1 MKVFRA
7 PYFMIALALLGLAIA
22 YYDSYS
28 LYNGQQLWCPPP
40 INGCN
45 EVANSSYARIYNL
58 PVGYFGVVYYLYMF
72 CLAALLAYDP
82 FSHGLRLGALI
93 YSAIGVGF
101 SIYFS
106 YLQVSFIHA
115 FCVYCLAS
123 AVITVLLFIAAVVSG
138 SSRSK
143 SITDDSDD
151 SYDTPPRTIN
161 VRFRG

>member
-1 MKVFRA
+1 MKVLRA
-7 PYFMIALALLGLAIA
+7 PYFMLALALLGLAVA
-22 YYDSYS
+22 YYDAYS

-45 EVANSSYARIYNL
+45 QVANSPYARIYNL

-72 CLAALLAYDP
+72 CLATLLAYDP
-82 FSHGLRLGALI
+82 FSRGLRLGALI

-106 YLQVSFIHA
+106 YLQVTFIHV

-123 AVITVLLFIAAVVSG
+123 AVITVLLLIAAIS
-138 SSRSK
+138 
-143 SITDDSDD
+143 
-151 SYDTPPRTIN
+151 
-161 VRFRG
+161 RFRFKQK